1 MFSSPKSDVS
11 SEEISIL
18 DKSMITK
25 MLSDAAVPSQIISEV
40 TGNVP
45 LSRQLLVII
54 DEAKVFPIYCF

>member
-1 MFSSPKSDVS
+1 MSSSPKSDTN

-18 DKSMITK
+18 DKRMITK
-25 MLSDAAVPSQIISEV
+25 MLSDAAVPPQIISEV

-54 DEAKVFPIYCF
+54 DEAKVCIR